1 MPALGI
7 GQPQVKVGGLA
18 GGIGINIAA
27 VKEKNKEQG
36 TDFQDDFMAKFD
48 EFSESWREACKHMRK
63 L

>member
-1 MPALGI
+1 MPALGL

>member
-1 MPALGI
+1 MPVLGI